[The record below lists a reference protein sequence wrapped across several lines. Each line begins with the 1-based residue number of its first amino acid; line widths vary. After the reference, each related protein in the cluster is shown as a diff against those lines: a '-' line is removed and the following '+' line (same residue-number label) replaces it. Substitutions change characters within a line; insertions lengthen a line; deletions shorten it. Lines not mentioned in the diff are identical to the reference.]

1 MTTASSQGTHPTRA
15 PSASEQK
22 LIDDVLKLYQLQ
34 PSEQAY
40 SHYSEDAVFRKYH
53 LEKPLHSYY
62 PHPAIKTLLESTK
75 NPTLCYW
82 KLCLFSLPLLSSQ
95 KGQNTDYGLPSCL
108 DDPVSIAKGLDS
120 IKSQFNGMPKL
131 FAESTTEICDL
142 LASSTSS
149 RIELN
154 LTQKYVFKS
163 PIPFKEKGTVK
174 PVNSKV
180 TFHLN
185 GSGLI
190 EKHDEE

>member
-1 MTTASSQGTHPTRA
+1 MTTTSSQGSHPTRT

-40 SHYSEDAVFRKYH
+40 SHYSEDAVFH
-53 LEKPLHSYY
+53 
-62 PHPAIKTLLESTK
+62 
-75 NPTLCYW
+75 
-82 KLCLFSLPLLSSQ
+82 
-95 KGQNTDYGLPSCL
+95 
-108 DDPVSIAKGLDS
+108 DPVSIAKGLDS

-131 FAESTTEICDL
+131 FAESITEKCDM

-163 PIPFKEKGTVK
+163 PIPFKEKGTEK
-174 PVNSKV
+174 PVNSKL

-185 GSGLI
+185 GAGLI
-190 EKHDEE
+190 EKHDEEWDHETNKQGDEGFMGKVQAFRKKTDAKLVEKTVPSDPSKV